1 MVKEIKELPND
12 TPIDSQKFTVFSF
25 ITPENVK
32 GMTECAF
39 MFRGAFPTIEEAK
52 AHAKHL
58 QEVNGDFNI
67 FVGEGFKWMYFNRD
81 LEKCTDVVY
90 KEERL
95 NEIMQEYKHQNEL
108 KEKMEKERQT
118 KMIEEME
125 KDNKVQRYNNSDN
138 PDDKI
143 KLTLKEKMEKLNLEE
158 IKKSEDKIVEA
169 QKNIDKLKEA
179 DDKL

>member
-1 MVKEIKELPND
+1 
-12 TPIDSQKFTVFSF
+12 
-25 ITPENVK
+25 
-32 GMTECAF
+32 
-39 MFRGAFPTIEEAK
+39 
-52 AHAKHL
+52 
-58 QEVNGDFNI
+58 
-67 FVGEGFKWMYFNRD
+67 
-81 LEKCTDVVY
+81 
-90 KEERL
+90 
-95 NEIMQEYKHQNEL
+95 MQEYKHQNEL

-179 DDKL
+179 YDKL

>member
-1 MVKEIKELPND
+1 MAERNRIV
-12 TPIDSQKFTVFSF
+12 
-25 ITPENVK
+25 
-32 GMTECAF
+32 
-39 MFRGAFPTIEEAK
+39 
-52 AHAKHL
+52 
-58 QEVNGDFNI
+58 VNGDFNI

-81 LEKCTDVVY
+81 LEKCTDVIY

-179 DDKL
+179 YDKL

>member
-1 MVKEIKELPND
+1 
-12 TPIDSQKFTVFSF
+12 
-25 ITPENVK
+25 
-32 GMTECAF
+32 
-39 MFRGAFPTIEEAK
+39 
-52 AHAKHL
+52 
-58 QEVNGDFNI
+58 
-67 FVGEGFKWMYFNRD
+67 
-81 LEKCTDVVY
+81 
-90 KEERL
+90 
-95 NEIMQEYKHQNEL
+95 
-108 KEKMEKERQT
+108 MEKERQT

-179 DDKL
+179 YDKL